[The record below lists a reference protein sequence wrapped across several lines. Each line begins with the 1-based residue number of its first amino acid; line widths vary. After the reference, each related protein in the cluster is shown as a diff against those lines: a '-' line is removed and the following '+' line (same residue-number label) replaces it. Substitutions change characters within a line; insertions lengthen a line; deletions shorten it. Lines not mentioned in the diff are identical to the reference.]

1 MSELASE
8 ASAQSEGPHPTSEQL
23 RTLFLFAQLS
33 DEQLAWVAGHS
44 DIVEVAAGDDVVTE
58 GEPAKCFHV
67 LLSGTVV
74 MSRMIGGDAVETTRT
89 DQPGVYFGAVQFYLD
104 DDSARD
110 YPSSVRAITDASVLA
125 LPAKE
130 FAREFARWF
139 PMAMHLLEGMLLG
152 MRKSNSQVA
161 ERERLLALGK
171 LSAGLTHELNNPA
184 AAAGRAADALR
195 DRVTGMRNKLA
206 MIASGKLAGPQLQK
220 LVMAQDEFVK
230 KVRHA
235 PSLTPMQA
243 SDLEDELGDWFD
255 GHDISGGWDLAPVFV
270 AGGLGVEDMEA
281 VLASAGEDTLEGAIR
296 WLSYT
301 VETESLIREILDATT
316 RISDLVGAAKQY
328 SQMDRA
334 PYRWIDVHEGL
345 EATLVMFG
353 RKLGPGAS
361 GASGSAAGGIEIVRD
376 YDRSLPQIPAY
387 SAELNQVWTNIID
400 NAVDAMD
407 GAGALTVRTAL
418 SGDRLLVEIGDTG
431 PGIPPEVRKRIFEP
445 FYTTKAVGK
454 GTGLGLDVTYRVV
467 VGRHHGD
474 VVVTSE
480 PGDTRFQVFL
490 PLSESGDG

>member
-1 MSELASE
+1 MSTSVEL
-8 ASAQSEGPHPTSEQL
+8 
-23 RTLFLFAQLS
+23 RNLFLFADLS
-33 DEQLAWVAGHS
+33 DEQLAWIGEHADV
-44 DIVEVAAGDDVVTE
+44 VEVAAGEDVVTE
-58 GEPAKCFHV
+58 GEPARCFHV
-67 LLSGTVV
+67 LLSGTVA

-110 YPSSVRAITDASVLA
+110 YPSSVRAITDAAVLA

-130 FAREFARWF
+130 FAREFAQWF

-195 DRVTGMRNKLA
+195 DRVAGMRNKLA
-206 MIASGKLAGPQLQK
+206 MIASGKLAGAQLQK

-235 PSLTPMQA
+235 PALTPMQA

-255 GHDISGGWDLAPVFV
+255 DHDIAGGWDLAPVFV
-270 AGGLGVEDMEA
+270 SGGLGVEDMEA
-281 VLASAGEDTLEGAIR
+281 VLTSAGEETIEGAIR

-301 VETESLIREILDATT
+301 VETESLIREILDATS

-353 RKLGPGAS
+353 RKVGPD
-361 GASGSAAGGIEIVRD
+361 GGIDIVRD

-407 GAGALTVRTAL
+407 GAGTLTVRTAL
-418 SGDRLLVEIGDTG
+418 AGDRLMVEIGDTG

-480 PGDTRFQVFL
+480 PGDTRFQVLL
-490 PLSESGDG
+490 PLAEASG